1 MTASDSAIA
10 RTKARTETA
19 PGGAPGRRFGDT
31 PVHVALLVI
40 GIIVAIPIIISFF
53 ISFTPLRELVGR
65 PNPEILPDTWT
76 FNNYDKAWNANPF
89 PRYMLNSFIQT
100 GIITLAQVVFSIL
113 AGFAFAMFDFWG
125 KRFLFAFVIGSLII
139 PFELTFI
146 PNFELISNLGKIT
159 PSWLPFGSEWFEGI
173 SWANTYQGLALPFLA
188 SAFGVFMM
196 RQFFLSIPRD
206 LYDAAKID
214 GAGDWYYL
222 WRVMVPLSKGAI
234 SAFTIFA
241 FLGAWNQYL
250 WPLVITNEE
259 SMRTAQI
266 GIRFFLVN
274 QERATDWGAIMAGA
288 VIVMIPTLVVFL
300 FAQKQLVKGIAASGL
315 KG

>member
-1 MTASDSAIA
+1 LIIA
-10 RTKARTETA
+10 
-19 PGGAPGRRFGDT
+19 
-31 PVHVALLVI
+31 V
-40 GIIVAIPIIISFF
+40 PIIIAFF
-53 ISFTPLRELVGR
+53 MSFTPLPEIVGR
-65 PNPEILPDTWT
+65 SNPSILPDTWT
-76 FNNYDKAWNANPF
+76 LDNYDKAWRASPF

-100 GIITLAQVVFSIL
+100 GVITVAQVLLSIL
-113 AGFAFAMFDFWG
+113 AGYAFAMFEFRG
-125 KRFLFAFVIGSLII
+125 KAILFAILIGSLII

-146 PNFELISNLGKIT
+146 PNFLLVSDLG
-159 PSWLPFGSEWFEGI
+159 L
-173 SWANTYQGLALPFLA
+173 ANTYAGLTIPFLA

-196 RQFFLSIPRD
+196 RQFFLAIPRD

-214 GAGDWYYL
+214 GASDWFYL

-234 SAFTIFA
+234 AAFTIFA
-241 FLGAWNQYL
+241 FLAAWNQYL

-266 GIRFFLVN
+266 GLRFFLVN

-288 VIVMIPTLVVFL
+288 MIVMVPTLIVFL
-300 FAQKQLVKGIAASGL
+300 VAQRQLVKGIAMTGL

>member
-1 MTASDSAIA
+1 MTAEAIPA
-10 RTKARTETA
+10 TQTASVELPKAKRNY
-19 PGGAPGRRFGDT
+19 GDA

-40 GIIVAIPIIISFF
+40 GIIVSIPIVIAFF
-53 ISFTPLRELVGR
+53 ISFTPLPELVGR
-65 PNPEILPDTWT
+65 SDPAIIPDEWT
-76 FNNYDKAWNANPF
+76 VENYDTAWNASPF

-100 GIITLAQVVFSIL
+100 GIITFAQVVFSIL
-113 AGFAFAMFDFWG
+113 AGYAFAMFEF
-125 KRFLFAFVIGSLII
+125 RFKNLLFGLVIGSLII

-146 PNFELISNLGKIT
+146 PNFILISDLG
-159 PSWLPFGSEWFEGI
+159 
-173 SWANTYQGLALPFLA
+173 WANTYQGLTVPFLA

-214 GAGDWYYL
+214 GASDTYYL
-222 WRVMVPLSKGAI
+222 WRIMVPLSKGAI

-241 FLGAWNQYL
+241 FLSAWNQYL
-250 WPLVITNEE
+250 WPLVITNDE

-274 QERATDWGAIMAGA
+274 QERATDWGAIMAGT
-288 VIVMIPTLVVFL
+288 VIVMIPTLIIFL
-300 FAQKQLVKGIAASGL
+300 VAQKQLVKGIAASGL